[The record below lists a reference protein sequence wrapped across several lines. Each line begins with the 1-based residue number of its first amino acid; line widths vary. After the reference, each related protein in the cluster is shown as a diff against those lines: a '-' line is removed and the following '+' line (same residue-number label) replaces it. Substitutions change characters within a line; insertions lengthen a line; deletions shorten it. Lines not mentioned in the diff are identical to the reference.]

1 MLLLWSKK
9 CQNFSH
15 PDYTVG
21 VGVSPT
27 QPKGSRTVPPVRIC
41 TLPQSSQISYYSRAI
56 MSSDKHKLA
65 EIACLY
71 NFSQTSVN
79 QNLAPTV
86 EARDFE
92 EYKDDIDF
100 LTALA
105 LQNDKVVA
113 VRVFETENARVFGI
127 LTTPIYLKSEREEL
141 IETLTQTLSQSK
153 ETYVSL
159 DNDVFRKIRDDM
171 TEEQKEQLLLT
182 VINRRGKN

>member
-1 MLLLWSKK
+1 MICNLNIDHLILLK
-9 CQNFSH
+9 
-15 PDYTVG
+15 D
-21 VGVSPT
+21 
-27 QPKGSRTVPPVRIC
+27 
-41 TLPQSSQISYYSRAI
+41 A
-56 MSSDKHKLA
+56 
-65 EIACLY
+65 
-71 NFSQTSVN
+71 QTSVN

-86 EARDFE
+86 EERDFE

-127 LTTPIYLKSEREEL
+127 LTTPIYLKSERTEL

-182 VINRRGKN
+182 VQNRKGKN